1 MKQMNAIDKTI
12 ASLGLLGYIIWLGG
26 SVIRTIISYDLFI
39 PGTLELKKYS
49 FEIQTHIVKLFE
61 LASPYT
67 NISYMVMI
75 LTVLYMLIKYN
86 KNIKANGWMFMS
98 IFMLLLTVIPNSYLM
113 WMDYKLAMDMN
124 YFRAEFD
131 STSVANYFMIRF
143 TKLSILQPI
152 VMLSGITAAVLF
164 VFRPLHN
171 SNLEAENK

>member
-1 MKQMNAIDKTI
+1 
-12 ASLGLLGYIIWLGG
+12 
-26 SVIRTIISYDLFI
+26 
-39 PGTLELKKYS
+39 
-49 FEIQTHIVKLFE
+49 
-61 LASPYT
+61 
-67 NISYMVMI
+67 MI